1 MKRQDSIDG
10 RTSFVQTKVS
20 ASDVIRVLLPFGFKS
35 FGTQH
40 DHIQS
45 FRQQFVKDA
54 KW

>member
-1 MKRQDSIDG
+1 M
-10 RTSFVQTKVS
+10 SFVRGRIGMY
-20 ASDVIRVLLPFGFKS
+20 DVVRVLLPFGLKS

-45 FRQQFVKDA
+45 FRQQFVKES